1 MGLLAEIEFG
11 SLFSYISRSEGK
23 ILQSEA
29 HSFVYPTLKQDK
41 LMPSEGVTASEFVA
55 QEAKNAFDLPF
66 TDFFGE
72 DVYLIPAPSSS
83 KKRPGDLRLT
93 LNIANALSKQ
103 GFGSVIDCLT
113 RIERV
118 DKAAFGSGREYRL
131 VKRHF
136 ETISVTE
143 SLIVPAKIVIVDDVV
158 TSGATLLACASRIKE
173 VWPEA
178 FVLGFAAVR
187 TISPPGTEFVNRK
200 DPCRGKIVLE
210 GDYTNRTP

>member
-1 MGLLAEIEFG
+1 MGLLNEIEFG

-23 ILQSEA
+23 KLQPEA
-29 HSFVYPTLKQDK
+29 YSFVYPILKQDK

-55 QEAKNAFDLPF
+55 QEVNDTSDLPF
-66 TDFFGE
+66 AQFFDE

-93 LNIANALSKQ
+93 LNLANALSKQ

-118 DKAAFGSGREYRL
+118 DKAAFGSGRENRL

-136 ETISVTE
+136 ETISVAE
-143 SLIVPAKIVIVDDVV
+143 SLIEPKKIVVVDDVV
-158 TSGATLLACASRIKE
+158 TSGATLLACASRIRE

-187 TISPPGTEFVNRK
+187 AISPPGAEFVAQKEPR
-200 DPCRGKIVLE
+200 RGKIVLD
-210 GDYTNRTP
+210 GYYTKRTP